1 MMNFVKEVEQEKD
14 NLSRAYL
21 SGKLFFLVRK
31 QALGIYLTNYKID
44 YWYTIRIPKDINS
57 DILLYYLMYYTQVY
71 NTYEYISLVYNYL
84 EYNTQ
89 YYILSM

>member
-1 MMNFVKEVEQEKD
+1 MMNFVKEIDQEED

-44 YWYTIRIPKDINS
+44 YWYTIRIPKDIHS

>member
-1 MMNFVKEVEQEKD
+1 MMNFVKEVEQEEN
-14 NLSRAYL
+14 NLSGAYL

-31 QALGIYLTNYKID
+31 QVLGIYLTNYKID
-44 YWYTIRIPKDINS
+44 YWYTIRIPKDIHS

-84 EYNTQ
+84 EYNTK